1 MGVASLLRVL
11 PTAALAAS
19 ALRGHDLLGGGAG
32 AGDALAA
39 DAGAVARR
47 LLAENGN
54 GLGTGARPRGYAGCS
69 FKAQLMV
76 ALLAATLGPP

>member
-39 DAGAVARR
+39 DAGAA
-47 LLAENGN
+47 
-54 GLGTGARPRGYAGCS
+54 ARPD
-69 FKAQLMV
+69 
-76 ALLAATLGPP
+76 GPGHPGSGRRDFPAETTAHA